1 MAGARIVGM
10 TIPPAA
16 RCACAAERFQQ
27 MKLQQLGW
35 NGFFEAEWNSCDRNA
50 GKPARVIAE
59 QRGMWHVAGD
69 FGEAR
74 AEASGKLRARADE
87 GDNWPAVGDW
97 VSVEG
102 NPCTGLVVSEVLPR
116 RTAMVRKVA
125 GKRIEPQV
133 LAANIDIAFLV
144 MALDNDYNP
153 RRLERYLAQVW
164 DCGARPVLLL
174 NKMDLCEDVDSRLEQ
189 IERAAMG
196 ASVRAISAATG
207 QGLPAVESQLKPLET
222 AVLLGSSG
230 VGKST
235 LVNRLLGSESR
246 RVREVREHDGRGRH
260 TTTERQLLFTSS
272 GAMII
277 DTPGL
282 RELQLWDA
290 QQGLEQAFGEIEGLA
305 QVCKFRDCMH
315 HGEPGCAVEAAIRE
329 GRVEHERLESHR
341 KLQRELDF
349 LKRKTDAG
357 ARQKEKQ
364 RIKTLHREARDFY
377 RQRET
382 SEDK

>member
-1 MAGARIVGM
+1 MN
-10 TIPPAA
+10 
-16 RCACAAERFQQ
+16 
-27 MKLQQLGW
+27 LQQLGW
-35 NGFFEAEWNSCDRNA
+35 NGFFETGWNSRDRTNEQ
-50 GKPARVIAE
+50 PARVIAE
-59 QRGMWHVAGD
+59 LRGMWHVAGE
-69 FGEAR
+69 FGEAPV
-74 AEASGKLRARADE
+74 EASGKLRTRAEE

-102 NPCTGLVVSEVLPR
+102 NPRTGLAIGEVLPR
-116 RTAMVRKVA
+116 RTAMLRKAA
-125 GKRIEPQV
+125 GKRIEQQV

-164 DCGARPVLLL
+164 DCGARPVILL
-174 NKMDLCEDVDSRLEQ
+174 NKMDLCVNVDSRVEE
-189 IERAAMG
+189 IARAAMG
-196 ASVRAISAATG
+196 APVGALSAATG
-207 QGLPAVESQLKPLET
+207 EGLAAVESHLKPGVT

-230 VGKST
+230 VGKSS
-235 LVNRLLGSESR
+235 LLNRLLGTELQHVHA
-246 RVREVREHDGRGRH
+246 VREYDGRGRH
-260 TTTERQLLFTSS
+260 TTTGRQLFFVSS

-290 QQGLEQAFGEIEGLA
+290 RHGLEQAFGEIEELA
-305 QVCKFRDCMH
+305 GFCKFRDCTH
-315 HGEPGCAVEAAIRE
+315 HGEPGCAVGVAIQE
-329 GRVEHERLESHR
+329 GRVERDRLESHR

-349 LKRKTDAG
+349 LKRKIDAG
-357 ARQKEKQ
+357 ARQTEKQ
-364 RIKTLHREARDFY
+364 RIKTLHRAARDFY